1 MGEATPLQIKQIAR
15 EIFELFKKRTDGANI
30 GVDVIHIGSIRGFHY
45 DNKLPIEVLE
55 EAAQLLCHRNL
66 LVPASNSMVGVYRL
80 TSLGK
85 TIEPDDVFERI
96 VDRAFVHQ
104 LSELIDQELVRG
116 CLDKSYEDAITSAF
130 RILEERIRKRI
141 NAGPELFGLDLVEQ
155 AFHPDAGRLAFGET
169 DAERSALFHIFR
181 SAFLMLRNPPS
192 HRYLKEFAGAEI
204 VEIVLFVDFLL
215 KIVGK
220 ATSRT

>member
-1 MGEATPLQIKQIAR
+1 MGKATSLQIKQIAR
-15 EIFELFKKRTDGANI
+15 EVFELFRKRTDGANMD
-30 GVDVIHIGSIRGFHY
+30 VDVIHINSIRQFHY
-45 DNKLPIEVLE
+45 EGKLPIEVLE
-55 EAAQLLCHRNL
+55 EAAQLLCHRSL
-66 LVPASNSMVGVYRL
+66 LVPSSSGQVGTYHL

-85 TIEPDDVFERI
+85 TIEPDDIFERI

-104 LSELIDQELVRG
+104 LSEVIDQELVRG

-130 RILEERIRKRI
+130 RILEERIRRRI
-141 NAGPELFGLDLVEQ
+141 NAGPELFGLDLVQQ
-155 AFHPDAGRLAFGET
+155 AFHQDTGRLVFGET
-169 DAERSALFHIFR
+169 DAERSALFQIFR

-192 HRYLKEFAGAEI
+192 HRYLKGFAGAEI